1 MDDMPFPN
9 DGCDMDAFAA
19 VVFDGD
25 DDDDDLE
32 DVLEDVD
39 CTITDEGDF
48 SDVDSFGSVD
58 DVEDQRKHEH
68 EQGQE
73 DSNQNNGHVRRQ
85 STSSIHAQQRRRS
98 KYEARRCKS
107 VDIMTERFMTHADDF
122 DKNNKRSRFLLS
134 KAFWCCCLAIIVMA
148 TTGAILALKPHLQL
162 GQPRDDNS
170 AVETGIDNADNL
182 PSQISADVYGNADL
196 ENVPFANH
204 HNLRFDGV
212 LFVTNSNSEREAE
225 STHGTFD
232 SYAKTLGSITEV
244 HFAPGESDTTKR
256 IVLTTTQPDLMVN
269 NLAHQNTNEMMD
281 SDPGLVLSI
290 GLEADG
296 EVWLPITTGQMIP
309 SLDSGWYGSEHHK
322 IEQRITRNIYGPGD
336 RFVLAV
342 TDDAISL
349 TRNDDHELVGMW
361 MNPFITQSKVQPLYA
376 QIWFKDTK
384 SSMVATAWNDY
395 R

>member
-1 MDDMPFPN
+1 MMDDTPFP
-9 DGCDMDAFAA
+9 DDSCDIDAFAA

-25 DDDDDLE
+25 DDDDCDG
-32 DVLEDVD
+32 DDLEDVD
-39 CTITDEGDF
+39 CVITDEGDF
-48 SDVDSFGSVD
+48 SDVDSFGSD
-58 DVEDQRKHEH
+58 DDIEDQREHEH
-68 EQGQE
+68 EQEQV

-85 STSSIHAQQRRRS
+85 SSSSIHAQQRRRS
-98 KYEARRCKS
+98 QYEARRCKS

-134 KAFWCCCLAIIVMA
+134 KAFWCCCLAILVMA
-148 TTGAILALKPHLQL
+148 TTGAILALKPHLQV

-170 AVETGIDNADNL
+170 AVEAGINDADNL
-182 PSQISADVYGNADL
+182 PSQSSADVYENADM

-204 HNLRFDGV
+204 HNLRFNGV
-212 LFVTNSNSEREAE
+212 LFVTESNSEGEAE
-225 STHGTFD
+225 PTHDTFD
-232 SYAKTLGSITEV
+232 SYAKTLGSITEL
-244 HFAPGESDTTKR
+244 HFSPGESDTTKR
-256 IVLTTTQPDLMVN
+256 IVLTTTQPDLLVN
-269 NLAHQNTNEMMD
+269 NEIHQNTDEMID

-309 SLDSGWYGSEHHK
+309 SLDDSWYGSDHHK

-336 RFVLAV
+336 RFVLTV

-349 TRNDDHELVGMW
+349 SRNDHHELVGMW
-361 MNPFITQSKVQPLYA
+361 MNPSITRSHEPLYA

-384 SSMVATAWNDY
+384 SSMVAIAWNDY